1 MVLSKINKKVS
12 YTELKSVDP
21 QDLKM
26 EANLYQLEIK
36 DVDVI
41 IAVGNAKNT
50 FEDKNILFFPV
61 YLVKYNN
68 KVTQIGVY
76 EIKASDYGIY
86 LDDDNNFDV
95 EKLGYDP
102 LIYTFVT
109 KEMLQKLRLEPDV
122 PIRRVEKKKTDESEE
137 REEGEISDT
146 EGEMNPKVS
155 EYNEFYEIPQE
166 RADIFILTKGI
177 PIPAQLPQETKVQAK
192 DIKEKYQDTSS
203 DLWIQRFMKNNNYTL
218 SDTEAQGDCLFA
230 TIRDA
235 FSSIAQ
241 QTSVTKLRNKLSREA
256 TESVFQRY
264 KDDYDMYNTSLLG
277 DTNKIKEL
285 ESEYISLKQRFSN
298 TLERNE
304 QKLFLENAKKIKAE
318 HDRLVEEKKVTTE
331 LFNEYKFMKRVDT
344 LEKFKNILKKCD
356 FWADTWAISTLERI
370 LNIKFIILSSEAYKS
385 KDIKNVLTCGI
396 VDLVL
401 ENKGIFTPEFYIIV
415 DHTGDHYKLIGYKN
429 KMIFKFSEIPYDIK
443 NMISEKC
450 LERNSGV
457 FALIPD
463 FQNFKTGKKR
473 SVVKDDDDEQ
483 YEELSE
489 AKLRGLYNNDV
500 VFLFYSKSTNKVP
513 GKGSGEKIP
522 NERIKEFTELATIPD
537 WRKKLSNFWV
547 EPFTLHNH
555 KWASVEHYYQASK
568 FKENNP
574 NFYLNFSL
582 DSGTDLSKDPAMAK
596 AAAGKSGK
604 VNGKQFR
611 PDGVDMDSDFLG
623 KRQKKEMYDAQYAKF
638 TQNEDLKNLLLAT
651 NDAKLTHHS
660 RGSPPIVFEDLMII
674 RDKIRRK
681 KL

>member
-86 LDDDNNFDV
+86 LDDNNNFDA

-122 PIRRVEKKKTDESEE
+122 PIRRVEKNKTDQPEE
-137 REEGEISDT
+137 REESEISDT

-264 KDDYDMYNTSLLG
+264 KDDYDMYNTSLLA

-285 ESEYISLKQRFSN
+285 EAEYISLKQRFSN
-298 TLERNE
+298 TMERNE

-344 LEKFKNILKKCD
+344 LEKFKSILKKCD

-396 VDLVL
+396 VDLIL

-463 FQNFKTGKKR
+463 FQNFKSGKKR
-473 SVVKDDDDEQ
+473 SVVKDDDEQ

-611 PDGVDMDSDFLG
+611 PEGVDMDSDFLG